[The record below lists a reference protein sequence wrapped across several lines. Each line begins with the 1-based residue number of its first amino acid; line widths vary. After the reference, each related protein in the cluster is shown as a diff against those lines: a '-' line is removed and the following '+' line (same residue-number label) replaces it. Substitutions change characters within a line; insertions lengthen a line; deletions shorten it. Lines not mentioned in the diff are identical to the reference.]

1 MSISSTFLF
10 SVSGLQ
16 AAQRRTEVSAN
27 NLANVATPGFKAQR
41 ALQSDQR
48 TGGTQIKSIDSLNTQ
63 GPILRTGNRMD
74 LAIAGEGYFQVTG
87 ENGASYTR
95 DGSFHLDADSR
106 IVDAGGRR
114 LTPEIQVPA
123 NAQAVEI
130 SSNGAVNAVL
140 ADGSREPVG
149 QVELARFANPGGLFR
164 QGENLL
170 APTANSGAAQ
180 AGAPGQG
187 GLGTLMPQGTLEG
200 SNVSIEEEIINQIV
214 DLRAFQA
221 NVRPIQT
228 ADEMLG
234 DLLDIRQ

>member
-1 MSISSTFLF
+1 MAISSTFLF

-41 ALQSDQR
+41 ALQSDVR

-63 GPILRTGNRMD
+63 GPILRTGGPMD
-74 LAIAGEGYFQVTG
+74 LAIAGEGYFQVADG
-87 ENGASYTR
+87 NGVAYTR
-95 DGSFHLDADSR
+95 DGSFHLDADGR
-106 IVDAGGRR
+106 IVDSGGRR
-114 LTPEIQVPA
+114 LSPDIQVPA
-123 NAQAVEI
+123 NAQAVEV

-140 ADGSREPVG
+140 ADGTREPIG
-149 QVELARFANPGGLFR
+149 QVELARFTNPGGLLR
-164 QGENLL
+164 QGDNLL
-170 APTANSGAAQ
+170 VQSGNSGEPQ
-180 AGAPGQG
+180 TGIPGQG
-187 GLGTLMPQGTLEG
+187 ALGTLLPQGTLEG
-200 SNVSIEEEIINQIV
+200 SNVSIEEEIVNQIV

-221 NVRPIQT
+221 NVRPIQA